1 MELAEA
7 PFSSLQLDALRD
19 LAKVGAETAATA
31 LSSLLGRPVEI
42 DLARAAAPPVAEA
55 VERCGPGDA
64 VVTAIAVPAVGDL
77 DALALILMPAPT
89 VRTLCDLLG
98 VGPESELGAS
108 ALCEVANILG
118 SSYLGALA
126 AMTGLRLRPGPPE
139 RVVDMVAAILA
150 SALLASG
157 DGDTALLLES
167 RLSVAEAECAPAF
180 LFIPSAAG
188 LNQLF
193 SRLGVAT

>member
-89 VRTLCDLLG
+89 VHTLCELLG
-98 VGPESELGAS
+98 VDPDGDLGAS
-108 ALCEVANILG
+108 ALCEVGNILG

-126 AMTGLRLRPGPPE
+126 AMTRLQLWPGPPE
-139 RVVDMVAAILA
+139 RVVDMAAAILA
-150 SALLASG
+150 SAFLASG
-157 DGDTALLLES
+157 DGNTALLLES
-167 RLSVAEAECAPAF
+167 RLSVAEAECSPAF
-180 LFIPSAAG
+180 LFIPSPAG
-188 LNQLF
+188 LKRLF
-193 SRLGVAT
+193 SRLGVAA